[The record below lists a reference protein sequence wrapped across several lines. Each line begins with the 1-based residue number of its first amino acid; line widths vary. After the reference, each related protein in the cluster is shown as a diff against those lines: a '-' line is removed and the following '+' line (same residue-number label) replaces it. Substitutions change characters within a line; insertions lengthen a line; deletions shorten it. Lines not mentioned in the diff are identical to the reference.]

1 MCRRPGE
8 LVTVGQEAAEPGSV
22 SPADSPAHGAQ
33 ADQGS
38 FPLLLCF
45 LLLPLWPG
53 LDQDVLYILSKGKYQ
68 AQNVPQARKRQSKN
82 SHEEVLPTQNREA
95 LL

>member
-1 MCRRPGE
+1 M
-8 LVTVGQEAAEPGSV
+8 VTVGQEAADPGSV

-33 ADQGS
+33 AGQRS

-45 LLLPLWPG
+45 LLLPFWLG

-68 AQNVPQARKRQSKN
+68 AQNVPQARRRKSKN
-82 SHEEVLPTQNREA
+82 SLEEVLPTQNREA

>member
-1 MCRRPGE
+1 MEPRP
-8 LVTVGQEAAEPGSV
+8 ARAPSSSS
-22 SPADSPAHGAQ
+22 SPRT
-33 ADQGS
+33 
-38 FPLLLCF
+38 
-45 LLLPLWPG
+45 G

-68 AQNVPQARKRQSKN
+68 AQNVPQARRRKSKN

>member
-1 MCRRPGE
+1 M
-8 LVTVGQEAAEPGSV
+8 VTVGQEAADPGSV
-22 SPADSPAHGAQ
+22 SPADSPAYGAQ
-33 ADQGS
+33 AGQRS

-45 LLLPLWPG
+45 LLLPFWLG

-68 AQNVPQARKRQSKN
+68 AQNVPQARRRKSKN